1 MKILQFLLAGVASVV
16 GAVAVLPVLTLA
28 APFWLVAAGTR
39 AVAALIRR
47 FSPAGSEWHELI
59 RFEPVIGWRPRPD
72 LDTHAKGVNG
82 AFRVTTGEDGWRGRG
97 TVDEADIVVVGD
109 SFAFGYGAHER
120 HFFGNR
126 VAGRRVKCIGA
137 NGYSMVHGLLWME
150 RLADRLDGKLV
161 VWLVYYGNDLHDN
174 LAPNLG
180 RYRMPFVRESAD
192 GWERVTDHVSPDPWP
207 LADGKNDYERLA
219 EICAGGF
226 FARRVFGAVAHLIEG
241 ARDLLAARG
250 ARLVVVGIPDASQ
263 VDPAR
268 LHVLT
273 RFAPADGSFDPGLPD
288 RRLAEICGGL
298 GVEFVT
304 LSDHL
309 RPRDH
314 QRNDCHWTPSGH
326 RRVARLLERLHA
338 ELPVAEAGRA
348 GRARMEAAAR

>member
-16 GAVAVLPVLTLA
+16 GALAVLPVVVLA
-28 APFWLVAAGTR
+28 APFWVVAAGTR

-47 FSPAGSEWHELI
+47 AAPAGSEWHELI
-59 RFEPVIGWRPRPD
+59 RFEPVIGWRPRPG
-72 LDTHAKGVNG
+72 LDTHARGVNG
-82 AFRVTTGEDGWRGRG
+82 VFRVTTGEDGWRGRG
-97 TVDEADIVVVGD
+97 TVDEADIVVIGD

-120 HFFGNR
+120 DFFANR
-126 VAGRRVKCIGA
+126 VTGRRVKCIGA

-150 RLADRLDGKLV
+150 RLADRLAGKLV
-161 VWLVYYGNDLHDN
+161 VWLVYYGNDLHES

-207 LADGKNDYERLA
+207 LADSRNDYERLA
-219 EICAGGF
+219 EICTGGF
-226 FARRVFGAVAHLIEG
+226 LARRVFGAVAYLIEE
-241 ARDLLAARG
+241 ARDLLADRD

-263 VDPAR
+263 LDPAR
-268 LHVLT
+268 EHILT
-273 RFAPADGSFDPGLPD
+273 RFAPGNGPFDTRLPD
-288 RRLAEICGGL
+288 RRLADICSGL

-314 QRNDCHWTPSGH
+314 QRNDCHWTASGH
-326 RRVARLLERLHA
+326 RRVARLIEG
-338 ELPVAEAGRA
+338 LPDAARVDDRDSAGRT
-348 GRARMEAAAR
+348 GMEAAAW